1 MRSDTVLL
9 LKGILTIHLQSKMAK
24 YLFYFSILT
33 VLSTCSSREDTKIE
47 YILLAGH
54 QANEKDI
61 WHQSLAYFAEQVH
74 ERSDGRVEVR
84 VYPNEQ
90 LGKERELIRSIKLGV
105 VDITTTGET
114 MENWAK
120 LAAFC
125 AIPYLIRDS
134 KHLKMVAGGE
144 IGKLIEQD
152 MIDEIGLRP
161 IAYFER
167 GARHLTSNRPI
178 MVPDDLDGIILR
190 VPNVPVFV
198 KVWEAMGAK
207 PTPMTFSEVFTSL
220 QQGTV
225 EAQENP
231 YSFIYTSGFYEVQDF
246 INLTRHVIGWVY
258 VVIGED
264 KFQALPKDIQ
274 EIMLLS
280 ARDMQ
285 DYHQSLFQK
294 EELELER
301 MLKEKGMTFIE
312 SDVEKF
318 RAKSRKAVLDYLD
331 EEQQSVY
338 RMIEN
343 LNQQ

>member
-1 MRSDTVLL
+1 
-9 LKGILTIHLQSKMAK
+9 MAK
-24 YLFYFSILT
+24 GYWSIILKLT
-33 VLSTCSSREDTKIE
+33 GIIISVICLTGCLSHDDAKTEFV
-47 YILLAGH
+47 LLAGH
-54 QANEKDI
+54 QANESDI
-61 WHQSLAYFAEQVH
+61 WHESLVYF
-74 ERSDGRVEVR
+74 SDRVYEMTEGRVEVR

-114 MENWAK
+114 MQNWAK
-120 LAAFC
+120 LTAFC

-134 KHLKMVAGGE
+134 EHLEKVAGGE
-144 IGKLIEQD
+144 IGKLIEQN

-178 MVPDDLDGIILR
+178 KVPEDLNGIILR

-198 KVWEAMGAK
+198 KVWEALGAK
-207 PTPMTFSEVFTSL
+207 PTPMTFSEVFTAL

-231 YSFIYTSGFYEVQDF
+231 YSFIYTSGFYEVQDY

-264 KFQALPKDIQ
+264 KFQSLPEDIQ
-274 EIMLLS
+274 DILLE
-280 ARDMQ
+280 AGYEMQ
-285 DYHQSLFQK
+285 DYHQSLFH
-294 EELELER
+294 EEEMELER
-301 MLKEKGMTFIE
+301 ILKEKGMTFV
-312 SDVEKF
+312 DVDTDKF
-318 RAKSRKAVLDYLD
+318 REKSRKAVLDYLD
-331 EEQQSVY
+331 EEQKSIY
-338 RMIEN
+338 MMIEN
-343 LNQQ
+343 IN

>member
-1 MRSDTVLL
+1 MPSEFPNIL
-9 LKGILTIHLQSKMAK
+9 LKPSIIILFFIWFTG
-24 YLFYFSILT
+24 
-33 VLSTCSSREDTKIE
+33 CSSHHDGKTEFV
-47 YILLAGH
+47 LLAGH
-54 QANEKDI
+54 QANESDI
-61 WHQSLAYFAEQVH
+61 WHQSLVYFSDRVNEMT
-74 ERSDGRVEVR
+74 DGRVEVR

-114 MENWAK
+114 MQNWAK
-120 LAAFC
+120 LTAFC

-134 KHLKMVAGGE
+134 EHLKKVAGGE
-144 IGKLIEQD
+144 IGKLIEQN

-178 MVPDDLDGIILR
+178 KTPEDLNGIILR

-198 KVWEAMGAK
+198 KVWEALGAK
-207 PTPMTFSEVFTSL
+207 PTPMTFSEVFTAL

-231 YSFIYTSGFYEVQDF
+231 YSFIYTSGFYEVQDY

-264 KFQALPKDIQ
+264 KFQSLPKDIQ
-274 EIMLLS
+274 DILIE
-280 ARDMQ
+280 AGQEMQ
-285 DYHQSLFQK
+285 DYHQSLFH
-294 EELELER
+294 EEEMELER
-301 MLKEKGMTFIE
+301 ILKEKGMTF
-312 SDVEKF
+312 VEADTDQF
-318 RAKSRKAVLDYLD
+318 RKRSRKAVLDYLD
-331 EEQQSVY
+331 EEQKSVY
-338 RMIEN
+338 MMIEN
-343 LNQQ
+343 TN

>member
-1 MRSDTVLL
+1 MIRSLL
-9 LKGILTIHLQSKMAK
+9 LFIILL
-24 YLFYFSILT
+24 
-33 VLSTCSSREDTKIE
+33 VLSACTTRKDSKVE
-47 YILLAGH
+47 YVLLAGH

-61 WHQSLAYFAEQVH
+61 WHQSLAYFADRVT
-74 ERSDGRVEVR
+74 ERSNGRVEVR

-114 MENWAK
+114 MQNWAK

-134 KHLKMVAGGE
+134 EHFKMVVDGA
-144 IGKLIEQD
+144 IGDLIEQD
-152 MIDEIGLRP
+152 MIDKIGLRP

-178 MVPDDLDGIILR
+178 KVPEDLDGIILR

-198 KVWEAMGAK
+198 KIWESLGAK
-207 PTPMTFSEVFTSL
+207 PTPMTFSEVFTAL

-231 YSFIYTSGFYEVQDF
+231 YSFIYTSGFYEVQDY
-246 INLTRHVIGWVY
+246 INLTQHVIGWVY

-264 KFQALPKDIQ
+264 KFQKLPEDVQ
-274 EIMLLS
+274 EMIILS
-280 ARDMQ
+280 AQDMQ

-301 MLKEKGMTFIE
+301 ILKEKGMTFVNAE
-312 SDVEKF
+312 SDKF
-318 RAKSRKAVLDYLD
+318 RAGSREAVLDYLD
-331 EEQQSVY
+331 EEQRVIY
-338 RMIEN
+338 EMIEN
-343 LNQQ
+343 L